1 MKYFIQFDAI
11 TKNIKEQRSFQDKK
25 GHQWP
30 YLTIEEYKELPEKER
45 RIAGDLRRQDS
56 GSAELTLEDR
66 EALTGFMN
74 IARGSGGTKR
84 PLVIFRLYRKERGMS
99 RSVV

>member
-1 MKYFIQFDAI
+1 MKYFIQFDVI

-56 GSAELTLEDR
+56 GSAELTLEDG
-66 EALTGFMN
+66 EALTG
-74 IARGSGGTKR
+74 
-84 PLVIFRLYRKERGMS
+84 LYEYRKERGMS

>member
-56 GSAELTLEDR
+56 GSAELTLEDG
-66 EALTGFMN
+66 EALTGLYEYSP
-74 IARGSGGTKR
+74 GKR
-84 PLVIFRLYRKERGMS
+84 WNEKTIGYLTVEQEGEGDEQDS
-99 RSVV
+99 